1 MSAPQA
7 VTALIFDI
15 DGTLVDT
22 EPANA
27 AASVRVFRE
36 LCGAEVRAED
46 FRPFVGTG
54 DRRYLEGV
62 AERYGVAID
71 VERAAAVRERYIR
84 EIAEREGLR
93 AFPGMKELL
102 AAARARPDVRT
113 ATATSG
119 TREKSRVLLA
129 AAGIDPEAFA
139 VYVTQ
144 EDVADPKPAPDLYR
158 EAARRLGVPPA
169 RCVVIEDAPAGVEA
183 ALRAGMAC
191 VALTQS
197 APPEALARAH
207 RVVGRIDE
215 IGLEGLLDLA
225 GR

>member
-1 MSAPQA
+1 MPL

-27 AASVRVFRE
+27 EASVRVFRE
-36 LCGAEVRAED
+36 LHGADVRAED
-46 FRPFVGTG
+46 FRPFVGMG

-62 AERYGVAID
+62 AKRYGVTLD
-71 VERAAAVRERYIR
+71 LERALALRERLIR
-84 EIAEREGLR
+84 EIAERRGLR
-93 AFPGMKELL
+93 AFPGMAELL
-102 AAARARPDVRT
+102 AAARARPDVRP
-113 ATATSG
+113 AVATSG
-119 TREKSRVLLA
+119 TREKSRMILA
-129 AAGIDPEAFA
+129 AAGIAPEAFA
-139 VYVTQ
+139 AYVTK
-144 EDVADPKPAPDLYR
+144 EDVAHPKPAPDLYL

-197 APPEALARAH
+197 SPPETLARAH
-207 RVVGRIDE
+207 RVVARIDE
-215 IGLEGLLDLA
+215 VGLEGLVALV
-225 GR
+225 R